1 MALICGVDEA
11 GRGPMM
17 GPMVM
22 CGFVIDE
29 EDIGRLQDL
38 GVKDSKKLTAK
49 QREALFDDVI
59 KLAVKY
65 EIVIVSAKEIDE
77 AVESETSNLNWLEAI
92 KTSMILNKLQPEKA
106 IVDSPSN
113 NKQAYGDFLKTYLKD
128 KELQLQLEH
137 NAERFLPVAA
147 ASILAKVT
155 RDREIEKLKVKYGD
169 FGSGYPSDPKTKDYL
184 KENWKKHPEI
194 FRKTWASYKKVA
206 VNQKNLGCF

>member
-1 MALICGVDEA
+1 
-11 GRGPMM
+11 
-17 GPMVM
+17 M
-22 CGFVIDE
+22 CGFVINE
-29 EDIGRLQDL
+29 KDISRLQDL

-49 QREALFDDVI
+49 QRENLFEDII

-65 EIVIVSAKEIDE
+65 EIIIVSAKEVDE
-77 AVESETSNLNWLEAI
+77 ALESETSNLNWLEAV

-113 NKQAYGDFLKTYLKD
+113 NKQAYEDFLKTYLKD

-184 KENWKKHPEI
+184 KENWEKHPEI

-206 VNQKNLGCF
+206 QNKSQQSLSSF